1 MREAG
6 GRTMLKSK
14 TYMKEP
20 TRESGL
26 KFNILGHLNKLL
38 KEAKTKSRTQ
48 LANTFRLLFS

>member
-1 MREAG
+1 
-6 GRTMLKSK
+6 MLKSK